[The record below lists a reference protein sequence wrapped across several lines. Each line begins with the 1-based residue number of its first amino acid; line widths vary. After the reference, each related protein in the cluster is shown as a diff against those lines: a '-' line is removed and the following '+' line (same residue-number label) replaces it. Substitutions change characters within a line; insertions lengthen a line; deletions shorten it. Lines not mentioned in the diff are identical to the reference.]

1 MGVLKKFEQRLEG
14 LVNGTFAKVFKSEV
28 QPVEIAGAL
37 QRECD
42 NNATIWNRDRTV
54 VPNDFIVELS
64 TPDYERLSPYSG
76 QLGDE
81 LAGMVR
87 DYAKQQRYTFMGP
100 IKVHLEKAD
109 DLDTGLYRVRSRTL
123 ASSSR
128 PAGPTRTR
136 PPHGRPQRRP
146 DRAAPATRRRRGRS
160 ADAVRTA
167 ARRRRPSRRLRLPAR
182 RGRTAPGA
190 AGAAWPGPQ
199 PGPHPPLDRDQ
210 RHPPPDLPRDARCWA
225 AAPRPTCGSTTPASP
240 AGTARSGPERPRRSR
255 ISAPPTASWWT
266 GSTPPALRSA
276 TARGSSWAAPPSF
289 TGKPKGEAGAM
300 SELTLTVMRLGF
312 LAVLW
317 LFVIVAVQ
325 VIRSDLFG
333 TRVTQRGSRR
343 EAGGPA
349 AGRSA
354 SRRRRSS
361 ASSAAAAGR
370 QRRNAPDASWW
381 SSEGTLT
388 GTTVALQG
396 QTITLGRAH
405 DSTIVLDDD
414 YASSRHARIYPD
426 RDGQWIV
433 EDLGLHQ
440 RHVPRPIAADDP
452 DTDSAGRADPYR
464 QDRHRAAEV
473 VLHHE

>member
-1 MGVLKKFEQRLEG
+1 MGVMKRFEQRLEG

-42 NNATIWNRDRTV
+42 NNATIWNRERTV

-64 TPDYERLSPYSG
+64 APDFERLSPYSG

-81 LAGMVR
+81 LSGLVR

-100 IKVHLEKAD
+100 IKVHLEKAE

-123 ASSSR
+123 ASSTDQQDQHSQQEQ
-128 PAGPTRTR
+128 
-136 PPHGRPQRRP
+136 HGRPPGPARPAPAASPQSPQGRGGYGYPPAAAPPMPAAPPPVGTAAPAAPARTAVRRLP
-146 DRAAPATRRRRGRS
+146 APCRAPRCGAGSRSTAPATRS
-160 ADAVRTA
+160 
-167 ARRRRPSRRLRLPAR
+167 PAR
-182 RGRTAPGA
+182 R
-190 AGAAWPGPQ
+190 W
-199 PGPHPPLDRDQ
+199 
-210 RHPPPDLPRDARCWA
+210 CWV
-225 AAPRPTCGSTTPASP
+225 AAPTPMCGSTTPASR
-240 AGTARSGPERPRRSR
+240 AGTVRSGPERPRRSR
-255 ISAPPTASWWT
+255 ISGPPTASWWT

-343 EAGGPA
+343 GGDT
-349 AGRSA
+349 GRQQTG
-354 SRRRRSS
+354 RQ
-361 ASSAAAAGR
+361 AAAAAAPPQQRGQQAPSGGR
-370 QRRNAPDASWW
+370 QRRGAPTKLVV
-381 SSEGTLT
+381 SEGTLT

-396 QTITLGRAH
+396 QTVTLGRAH

-426 RDGQWIV
+426 RDGNWIV
-433 EDLGLHQ
+433 EDLGSTNGTYLD
-440 RHVPRPIAADDP
+440 RTRLTTPTPIPLGAP
-452 DTDSAGRADPYR
+452 IRIGKTVIELRK
-464 QDRHRAAEV
+464 
-473 VLHHE
+473 